1 MSRRTPTFRCLSQP
15 LLTAGCE
22 RTPAVLVIGSGFLC
36 AVMAWFSWSPL
47 ALGTAVFLFVVG
59 IPFLQQL
66 AKRDP
71 KMVEIAFRFSR
82 YHRHY
87 PAYVC
92 RRPERRLPVKLIAT
106 TAVLAAA
113 AAWWW
118 L

>member
-1 MSRRTPTFRCLSQP
+1 MSRRTQP
-15 LLTAGCE
+15 FAASRSRFSLRAVTHTGRAGD
-22 RTPAVLVIGSGFLC
+22 RQRLLC
-36 AVMAWFSWSPL
+36 AVMAWFPWSPL

-92 RRPERRLPVKLIAT
+92 RRPERRLPVKLIGVIGAL
-106 TAVLAAA
+106 AVT